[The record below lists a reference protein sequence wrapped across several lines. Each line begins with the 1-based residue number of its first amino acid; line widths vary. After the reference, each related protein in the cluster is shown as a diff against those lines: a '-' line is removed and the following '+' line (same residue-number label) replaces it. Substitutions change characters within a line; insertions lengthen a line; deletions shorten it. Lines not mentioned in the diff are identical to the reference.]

1 MSLRKTKK
9 LLNQAETKFLTGE
22 FDEAL
27 RDYGLVLNQNPT
39 LKEARVGV
47 FLSDLG
53 NDNADEAHAL
63 FDYYQVMKSENKDAD
78 KIINDLI
85 QNIDDSKNKLYEIL
99 IKPMEKQ
106 ADFEDGIK
114 YNEFLILIEDR
125 GSFKRAFEDVM
136 FSTKVILTSKS
147 EFIAFITL
155 LIQNDF
161 SQMAIDYLDNTNTI
175 FQTDQDILKLYELL
189 NKEDI

>member
-9 LLNQAETKFLTGE
+9 LLNRAETKFLTGE

-27 RDYGLVLNQNPT
+27 RDYGLVLNEDPT

-99 IKPMEKQ
+99 LKPMEKQ

-114 YNEFLILIEDR
+114 YDEFLILIEDR

-175 FQTDQDILKLYELL
+175 FQADQDILKLYKLL

>member
-9 LLNQAETKFLTGE
+9 LLNQAETKFLVGE

-27 RDYGLVLNQNPT
+27 RNYGLVLNENPT
-39 LKEARVGV
+39 LKEARIGA

-78 KIINDLI
+78 KIIDDLI
-85 QNIDDSKNKLYEIL
+85 QNIDSSKNKLYEIL
-99 IKPMEKQ
+99 LKPIEEQ
-106 ADFEDGIK
+106 ANFEDGIR
-114 YNEFLILIEDR
+114 YNEFLRLIEDR
-125 GSFKRAFEDVM
+125 GNFKRAFEDVM
-136 FSTKVILTSKS
+136 FSTRVILTSKD

-161 SQMAIDYLDNTNTI
+161 AQMAIDYLDNTNTI